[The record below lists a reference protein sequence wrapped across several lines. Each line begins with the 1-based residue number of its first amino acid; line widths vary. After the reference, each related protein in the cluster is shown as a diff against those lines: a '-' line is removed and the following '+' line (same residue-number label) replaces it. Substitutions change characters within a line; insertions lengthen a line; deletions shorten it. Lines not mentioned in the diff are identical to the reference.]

1 MFMFYRLPSIA
12 RKIIASM
19 NLLGKMSR
27 TMRLC
32 VCVIFYVHWNDF
44 DVVYFSLKTLL
55 LKMKSTAN
63 HIEYDRLVK
72 CLPLCREVLF
82 SEKYAAC

>member
-1 MFMFYRLPSIA
+1 M
-12 RKIIASM
+12 
-19 NLLGKMSR
+19 
-27 TMRLC
+27 C
-32 VCVIFYVHWNDF
+32 VCVIFYVYWNDF
-44 DVVYFSLKTLL
+44 DAVYFSLKTLL